1 MSNGVYVVKS
11 SPMYGDEIVGNR
23 IAAIRIARTSQVVHH
38 QMPSGE
44 KVGQGL
50 PPAVE
55 YSHESLSFYLGLY
68 LSPID
73 IELGESFG
81 MYILE

>member
-1 MSNGVYVVKS
+1 M
-11 SPMYGDEIVGNR
+11 
-23 IAAIRIARTSQVVHH
+23 VHH
-38 QMPSGE
+38 QMPSVE

-55 YSHESLSFYLGLY
+55 YSHESLSLYLGLY